1 MKKVLFTGLAFL
13 MALSFSVAQ
22 RMVKGT
28 VTDKNGQAIIGANVV
43 AKGSNAGT
51 VTDVNGAY
59 SLNVPAGTTALT
71 ISYTGY
77 NSQDI
82 TLGASNM
89 VDVSLSEGLIL
100 GEAVVTALGISRD
113 EKSLTYGVSRVQGQE
128 LDGSGEVNAIQSL
141 AAKVAGVQVI
151 GSGGTPGASSK
162 ILIRGNNTFTG
173 NNQPLI
179 VIDGIPYDNQ
189 TNGSVAGDYPFNAN
203 LSGVNN
209 SNRALDLNPADIE
222 SVNVLKGVAAATLY
236 GTRAANGA
244 LVITTKRGKIG
255 QKNFNINLASS
266 IDVASVNKLP
276 ELQST
281 YGIGSGGGRFVTGST
296 TEVNPEGT
304 APTSPTVNSWGP
316 IIPAGKSYDNL
327 DAYFQNGTTF
337 DNAISIS
344 GGNDVAALRFSYGN
358 TDQKGVV
365 PNTYLKRNTFS
376 INANSSIGNLTIG
389 ALINFANTRTN
400 KSQNGSNLS
409 GVMLSLTR
417 MPADFNL
424 LGGNSPL
431 GYENL
436 DGSQHTYFP
445 VYDNPLWSANHNTH
459 KDEINRVTIGF
470 NAGYKF
476 NSWLRL
482 NWRLGTDN
490 YTDYRKQIF
499 DILSNDPPEPI
510 GEIWE
515 DTKRHSEINND
526 IILTFS
532 PKLSNNLSTSLAIG
546 NNLNTRRDNDQFFR
560 GRGLGVPGF
569 FNISNASNFYAS
581 GFEIR
586 KKLAGIFADLNL
598 GWKDFLFVDLAA
610 RNDYASSFGEAKRD
624 KGFLYSSAGASLV
637 FTELMNSTG
646 VLDFGKVR
654 FAWGQAGIEPAA
666 YQTRTYFNQP
676 FITDGFTDGLGF
688 PFNGV
693 NGFGYSTQLGDPEL
707 EPEVVTGMDVGFDL
721 RMFKNRLS
729 LGFTYYTKKSTNLLI
744 QRPIA
749 SSTGFDFIYTNGGE
763 MENKGIE
770 LELGLGV
777 INATNFKWDIAANFS
792 QNKNKVLKL
801 APGVDEIN
809 IESAFTSIG
818 SFAIIDQPYGALFAT
833 RWERSPDG
841 QIVVGAN
848 GRPIVSATT
857 GNIGNPFPDWIA
869 GLRNT
874 FTWKNLSLTG
884 LLDFRQGGALWNGT
898 YARLNRIGRTQES
911 ADDRAKVFV
920 VDGVVKNADGT
931 YSKNTT
937 PIDAFT
943 YYNVVVGDGAGSATE
958 NSVSEGSWI
967 RLRELTL
974 SYALKCS
981 QDKLL
986 KNASIYVT
994 GRNLW
999 LQTDYKGVD
1008 PETSLTGAAS
1018 NVSGFDY
1025 FNFPSTKSVIFGF
1038 NLGF

>member
-1 MKKVLFTGLAFL
+1 MKKVLLTSMAFFVVL
-13 MALSFSVAQ
+13 TLSFAQ

-28 VTDKNGQAIIGANVV
+28 VTDKDGQPVIGANVV
-43 AKGSNAGT
+43 AKGTTAGT
-51 VTDVNGAY
+51 VTDANGNY
-59 SLNVPAGTTALT
+59 SLNVPAGVNELT
-71 ISYTGY
+71 ISYTGFE
-77 NSQDI
+77 SQDLP
-82 TLGASNM
+82 LGASNM
-89 VDVSLSEGLIL
+89 VDVVMSEGVVLS
-100 GEAVVTALGISRD
+100 EAVVTALGISRN
-113 EKSLTYGVSRVQGQE
+113 EKSLTYGVSKVQGQE
-128 LDGSGEVNAIQSL
+128 LDGAGEVNAIQSL

-209 SNRALDLNPADIE
+209 SNRALDLNPSDIE

-244 LVITTKRGKIG
+244 LVITTKKGKIG
-255 QKNFNINLASS
+255 QKAFSVNLNSS
-266 IDVASVNKLP
+266 IDIASVNKLP
-276 ELQST
+276 DLQSK
-281 YGIGSGGGRFVTGST
+281 YGNGVGGGRFKTGT
-296 TEVNPEGT
+296 TEVNPIGTPPT
-304 APTSPTVNSWGP
+304 APTPNSWGP
-316 IIPAGKSYDNL
+316 EIPAGKSF
-327 DAYFQNGTTF
+327 DAYDTYFENGTTF
-337 DNAISIS
+337 DNGISIS
-344 GGNDVAALRFSYGN
+344 GGNDIAALRFSYGN
-358 TDQKGVV
+358 TNQTGVV
-365 PNTYLKRNTFS
+365 PNTFLKRNTFS
-376 INANSSIGNLTIG
+376 INANSSIGKLSVG
-389 ALINFANTRTN
+389 ALINFANTKGN
-400 KSQNGSNLS
+400 KAQNGSNLS

-417 MPADFNL
+417 MPADFNM
-424 LGGNSPL
+424 LGGSSSL

-436 DGSQHTYFP
+436 DGSQHTAFP
-445 VYDNPLWSANHNTH
+445 IYDNPLWSANHNTN
-459 KDEINRVTIGF
+459 KDDINRITLGF
-470 NAGYKF
+470 NASYRF
-476 NSWLRL
+476 ADWVNLT
-482 NWRLGTDN
+482 WRLGTDK

-515 DTKRHSEINND
+515 NTKRHTEINND
-526 IILTFS
+526 IILTLS
-532 PKLSNNLSTSLAIG
+532 PKLTDNLTTSFAIG
-546 NNLNTRRDNDQFFR
+546 NNLNSRNDNDQFYR
-560 GRGLGVPGF
+560 GRGLGIPGF

-581 GFEIR
+581 GSEVR
-586 KKLAGIFADLNL
+586 KKLAGVFADINL
-598 GWKDFLFVDLAA
+598 GWKDLLFVNLAG
-610 RNDYASSFGEAKRD
+610 RNDYASSFGKDKRD
-624 KGFLYSSAGASLV
+624 KGFFYPAAGASLI
-637 FTELMNSTG
+637 FTELMGNTG
-646 VLDFGKVR
+646 PLDYGKLR
-654 FAWGQAGIEPAA
+654 LSWGKAGIEPIA

-693 NGFGYSTQLGDPEL
+693 NGFGYSTTLGDPNL
-707 EPEVVTGMDVGFDL
+707 EPEIVTGVDAGFDI

-744 QRPIA
+744 LRPIA
-749 SSTGFDFIYTNGGE
+749 SSTGFDFIYTNAGE

-777 INATNFKWDIAANFS
+777 INTSNFKWDIAANFAR
-792 QNKNKVLKL
+792 NRNEVLKL
-801 APGVDEIN
+801 APGVEEIN
-809 IESAFTSIG
+809 IETAFSSIG
-818 SFAIIDQPYGALFAT
+818 SFAIIGQPYGALFAT

-848 GRPIVSATT
+848 GRPVVAATT
-857 GNIGNPFPDWIA
+857 GNIGNPFPDWTA

-874 FTWKNLSLTG
+874 FSYKNLSLTG
-884 LLDFRQGGALWNGT
+884 LLDVRQGGKLWNGT

-911 ADDRAKVFV
+911 ADDRGKSFI

-943 YYNVVVGDGAGSATE
+943 YYNVVVGDGGGSATE
-958 NSVSEGSWI
+958 NSVSDGSWI

-1008 PETSLTGAAS
+1008 PETSLTGAGS

-1025 FNFPSTKSVIFGF
+1025 FNFPGTKSVIFGF